1 MLEKQIEFKSSADV
15 FDAGYAIMTANFN
28 VTDFNWRFRNDSFVT
43 RVVDYEIICVNGNC
57 VPVFPITELERRK

>member
-1 MLEKQIEFKSSADV
+1 MLEKVIEFKSSADV

-28 VTDFNWRFRNDSFVT
+28 VTDFNWQFKNDSFVT
-43 RVVDYEIICVNGNC
+43 HVVDYEIICVNGNR